1 MTTPSNTSNSAHQT
15 HPTTPPAG
23 SGGDAPAQRYTAAL
37 ATQIEVQWQ
46 AFWREHKTFQTP
58 NPGEPGFDPRKPKKF
73 ILDMFPYPSG
83 VGLHVGHPVGYIA
96 TDAYAR
102 YLRMS
107 GHNVLH
113 AMGYDAFGLPAE
125 QYAVQTGQHP
135 RITTEANIRTMRT
148 QLSRL
153 GMAHEERRGVAT
165 TDEAFYRWTQWIF
178 LQIYH
183 SWYDAD
189 APGRDGG
196 KGRARPISELVA
208 EFEKGSRATASGKAW
223 TQMSDAERREE
234 VDARRL
240 AFVAE
245 IPVNWCPR
253 LGTVLAN
260 EEVTADGRS
269 ERGDFPVFKRPLK
282 QWMMRITAYADRL
295 ADDLTGL
302 NWPEPVKLMQRHWIG
317 RSEGALVRFDVEG
330 PNATQGQAS
339 GLGAIEV
346 FTTRPDTL
354 FGATYMVLAPEH
366 PLVDALVANAKDAP
380 TNFERAIYPFASQNT
395 GTRAHVTSY
404 RAWAAAKTAEQRQD
418 DKQKTGVFTGSY
430 AINPV
435 NGTRIP
441 IFIADYVMMG
451 YGTGAIMAVPAHDA
465 RDFAFAKAFGLSIVR
480 VVKGVKDATGAG
492 TTLDE
497 CFEEEG
503 VAVNSPWIDGLPTQE
518 AKARMIDELERRGI
532 GTRRVQYKLRD
543 WLFSRQRY
551 WGEPFPIVYDQA
563 GNAHAIPET
572 MLPVLL
578 PKLDNFQPQSS
589 DDPNAPVQ
597 TPLSRASDWVNVTLD
612 LGDGPK
618 KYTRETNTMP
628 NWAGS
633 CWYYLRYLDP
643 ENAGAFVAPEVE
655 KYWMAGIA
663 PGASEPSRAPST
675 RPLGGV
681 DLYVGGV
688 EHAVL
693 HLLYAR
699 FWHKVLFDLGHVSTS
714 EPFHTLF
721 NQGYVQ
727 AFAYRDSRG
736 VYVEASKVV
745 TDSGALAIENPE
757 YSGPFFYEG
766 EPVVREYGK
775 MGKSLKNAVAPDVI
789 FNEYGCDTLR
799 LYEMSMGPME
809 ASKPWNPRDIVGSQ
823 RFLARLWRNLLDE
836 NTGASRVKHVPC
848 DAATTR
854 KMHKTIIGMRQDIER
869 LSLNTAVARLI
880 EFNNHL
886 AEYANKT
893 GDDAGVPMEAARAMI
908 LMLAPFAP
916 HISEELWHRVVRH
929 GSGARQSL
937 AHEPYPIGDPSLA
950 ADDSIEVPIQIQGK
964 VRHRINVPANADAK
978 AMETIAM
985 ADAKVQELLG
995 GKTPKRVIVVPGKLV
1010 NIVL

>member
-1 MTTPSNTSNSAHQT
+1 MTTPSNITSNSPTNPA
-15 HPTTPPAG
+15 PTT
-23 SGGDAPAQRYTAAL
+23 SSDAPAQRYTATL
-37 ATQIEVQWQ
+37 AGQIEAQWQ
-46 AFWREHKTFQTP
+46 AFWREHHTFSAP

-73 ILDMFPYPSG
+73 VLDMFPYPSG

-96 TDAYAR
+96 TDVYAR

-135 RITTEANIRTMRT
+135 RITTEANIKTMKA
-148 QLSRL
+148 QLARL
-153 GMAHEERRGVAT
+153 GMGHEDRRGVAT
-165 TDEAFYRWTQWIF
+165 TDEPFYRWTQWIF
-178 LQIYH
+178 LQIYN

-196 KGRARPISELVA
+196 KGRARPIADLIG
-208 EFEKGSRATASGKAW
+208 EFETGTRATSTGKAW
-223 TQMSDAERREE
+223 SAMSVRERNEE
-234 VDARRL
+234 IDARRL

-269 ERGDFPVFKRPLK
+269 ERGNFPVFKRPLK
-282 QWMMRITAYADRL
+282 QWMMRITSYADRL
-295 ADDLTGL
+295 EADLAGL
-302 NWPEPVKLMQRHWIG
+302 KWPEPVKLMQRHWIG
-317 RSEGALVRFDVEG
+317 RSEGALVKFEVEG
-330 PNATQGQAS
+330 PNATR
-339 GLGAIEV
+339 GAEAGFEPIEV

-366 PLVDALVANAKDAP
+366 PLVDALVANASAAP
-380 TNFERAIYPFASQNT
+380 TSFEQAIYPFASQNS
-395 GTRAHVTSY
+395 GTPAHVKSY
-404 RAWAAAKTAEQRQD
+404 RAWAAAKTPEQRQD

-435 NGTRIP
+435 SGTRVP

-451 YGTGAIMAVPAHDA
+451 YGTGAIMAVPAHDS
-465 RDFAFAKAFGLSIVR
+465 RDFAFAKAFGLSIVH
-480 VVKGVKDATGAG
+480 VVKNAADAKHSAGHATNGAEPV
-492 TTLDE
+492 E

-518 AKARMIDELERRGI
+518 AKARMTEELERRGI
-532 GTRRVQYKLRD
+532 GVRRVQYKLRD

-551 WGEPFPIVYDQA
+551 WGEPFPIVYDEH
-563 GNAHAIPET
+563 GTAHAIPDK

-578 PKLDNFQPQSS
+578 PGLDNFQPQSS

-597 TPLSRASDWVNVTLD
+597 TPLSRAADWVNVTLD

-618 KYTRETNTMP
+618 RYTRETNTMP

-643 ENAGAFVAPEVE
+643 ENANAFVAPEVE
-655 KYWMAGIA
+655 KYWMGGIK
-663 PGASEPSRAPST
+663 PGESRNAIS
-675 RPLGGV
+675 LGGV

-699 FWHKVLFDLGHVSTS
+699 FWHKVLFDLGHVSTG
-714 EPFHTLF
+714 EPFQTLF

-727 AFAYRDSRG
+727 AFAYKDERG

-745 TDSGALAIENPE
+745 VESGAPAMENQD
-757 YSGPFFYEG
+757 SNGPFFYEG
-766 EPVVREYGK
+766 KPVVREYGK
-775 MGKSLKNAVAPDVI
+775 MGKSLKNAVAPDEI
-789 FNEYGCDTLR
+789 CADYGCDTMR
-799 LYEMSMGPME
+799 LYEMSMGPLE

-836 NTGASRVKHVPC
+836 NTGASRVKQEPC

-854 KMHKTIIGMRQDIER
+854 KMHKTIIGIRQDMER
-869 LSLNTAVARLI
+869 LSFNTAVARLI

-886 AEYANKT
+886 SDYANKPD
-893 GDDAGVPMEAARAMI
+893 GGVPIEAARAMI

-916 HISEELWHRVVRH
+916 HASEELWHRVVQH
-929 GSGARQSL
+929 GSGARQSI
-937 AHEPYPIGDPSLA
+937 AHEEYPVGDPALA

-964 VRHRINVPANADAK
+964 VRHRISVPAGADAK
-978 AMETIAM
+978 AMEAAAM